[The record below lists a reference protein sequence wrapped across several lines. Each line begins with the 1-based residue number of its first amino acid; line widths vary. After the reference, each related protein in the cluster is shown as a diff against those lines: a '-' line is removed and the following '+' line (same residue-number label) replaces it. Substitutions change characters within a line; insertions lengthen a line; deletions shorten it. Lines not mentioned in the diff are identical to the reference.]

1 MADIQ
6 KRSEA
11 QDIKSL
17 LTGDKFKN
25 EVARALP
32 VHLKADRFIRI
43 ACTALTKTPKL
54 MGCTPQS
61 LINSLL
67 TLSQLGIEP
76 DGRRAHLIPY
86 GTECQLI
93 IDYKGIVELV
103 MRNGNVSNIHA
114 DVVCEHDTFEY
125 DKGEI
130 KTHKI
135 DFRKPR
141 GEMYAVYA
149 ICRFKDGT
157 EKTEVMT
164 KDDVDGIR
172 RRSRA
177 GKAGPWVT
185 DYNEMA
191 KKTVFRRLSKWLTLS
206 PEQRDALEKDDDQFP
221 EAINAQFTDTPP
233 EKGVDAVVKKLKK
246 EKPVDVEPEPA
257 APPQEPEQE
266 PEPGQKE
273 PEQPINPE
281 DGEKAAIIAKIEK
294 FRQYKPMTVSKYLA
308 SANVE
313 SLDALSLDDC
323 LELLEKL
330 EAK

>member
-1 MADIQ
+1 MSDIQ
-6 KRSEA
+6 KRSSA

-17 LTGDKFKN
+17 LTGDKFKG

-32 VHLKADRFIRI
+32 THLKPERFIRI

-61 LINSLL
+61 FFNSLL

-114 DVVCEHDTFEY
+114 DVVCEHDAFEY
-125 DKGEI
+125 DKGDI

-141 GEMYAVYA
+141 GDMYAVYA

-172 RRSRA
+172 GRSKA

-221 EAINAQFTDTPP
+221 DAINAQFTDTPP
-233 EKGVDAVVKKLKK
+233 EKGVDAVAKKLKK
-246 EKPVDVEPEPA
+246 DKVVEAEAVEQPTEQEQETEKPVDPA
-257 APPQEPEQE
+257 TEAS
-266 PEPGQKE
+266 
-273 PEQPINPE
+273 PE
-281 DGEKAAIIAKIEK
+281 DAEKAAVLEK
-294 FRQYKPMTVSKYLA
+294 VEKLKPYKAMTVKKYLQQA
-308 SANVE
+308 GAE
-313 SLDALSLDDC
+313 SLKDLGLDALN
-323 LELLEKL
+323 ELHGQLTS
-330 EAK
+330 A